1 MFHQYIS
8 LVVFKYRVLESG
20 FLEVKFHPA
29 VYIRLCLYVKMLGI
43 SFNDKKYQTGI
54 SYKLHTI
61 VLHSLKRNNSND

>member
-20 FLEVKFHPA
+20 FPEVKFHPA

-43 SFNDKKYQTGI
+43 SFNDKTYQTGI